1 MKLNEK
7 IKNAIKA
14 AGLTQQ
20 QVADATG
27 IDRQVYSMYERGA
40 RNPRLDKL
48 GKIAEACGVTLD
60 YFGNTESLQKRIVD
74 KKEYRRLYMQSYMK
88 NYRKRKEQC

>member
-1 MKLNEK
+1 MKINEK
-7 IKNAIKA
+7 IKEARKA

-48 GKIAEACGVTLD
+48 GKIAEACGVGLD

-88 NYRKRKEQC
+88 NYRKNM

>member
-1 MKLNEK
+1 MTLNEK
-7 IKNAIKA
+7 IKNARKA

-20 QVADATG
+20 QLADATG

-40 RNPRLDKL
+40 RNPRLEKL
-48 GKIAEACGVTLD
+48 KKIADACGVALD
-60 YFGNTESLQKRIVD
+60 YFGDTESLQKRIVD

-88 NYRKRKEQC
+88 NYRKKV

>member
-1 MKLNEK
+1 MNINEK
-7 IKNAIKA
+7 IKVARKA

-40 RNPRLDKL
+40 RNPRLEKL
-48 GKIAEACGVTLD
+48 EKIAEACGVTLD

-74 KKEYRRLYMQSYMK
+74 KKEYRRLYMQLYMK
-88 NYRKRKEQC
+88 NYRKGKEQC